1 MLVYRIE
8 RKKYLHETLSGFG
21 ASLSSGFRWNSQH
34 TRMVYTSESRA
45 LAMLE
50 VTVHLNG
57 LLDIPTDRYLVEI
70 EIPDALKIIT
80 LNPTDL
86 PKNWNSIP
94 PNIFTQHFGD
104 DFVKE
109 LKAPLL
115 KVPSSIVPQEFNLLI
130 NPLHPDSKKIKL
142 KSKHPIP
149 FDPRIFK

>member
-1 MLVYRIE
+1 
-8 RKKYLHETLSGFG
+8 
-21 ASLSSGFRWNSQH
+21 
-34 TRMVYTSESRA
+34 MVYTSESRA

-80 LNPTDL
+80 LHPTDL
-86 PKNWNSIP
+86 PKNWNAIP